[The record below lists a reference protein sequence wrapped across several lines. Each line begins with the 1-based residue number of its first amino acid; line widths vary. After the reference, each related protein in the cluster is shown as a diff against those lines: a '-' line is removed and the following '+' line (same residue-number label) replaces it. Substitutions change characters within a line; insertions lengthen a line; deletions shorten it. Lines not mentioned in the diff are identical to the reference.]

1 MMNGV
6 GSEFGYCGIHGREKI
21 NLYGCAS
28 CKGGATTSA
37 VNGVGG
43 GSYTP
48 YLYCEKHNTRYALDA
63 PGCPL
68 CPSEKG
74 AALGAGLKGSDTSG
88 TDPMQIQVGGDHYKK
103 MKIQPMEFSMAN
115 GLDACQHTIIKYV
128 TRFRD
133 KGGIADLEKARHVID
148 MLIQFEKDK

>member
-1 MMNGV
+1 MDE
-6 GSEFGYCGIHGREKI
+6 EFGYMCDTHKVRYPG
-21 NLYGCAS
+21 
-28 CKGGATTSA
+28 GGACCK
-37 VNGVGG
+37 
-43 GSYTP
+43 
-48 YLYCEKHNTRYALDA
+48 CEGIRRQV
-63 PGCPL
+63 
-68 CPSEKG
+68 
-74 AALGAGLKGSDTSG
+74 LGAQQNYCHLHELLYIEDACPRCVAVTAPRPKEGADGGMKGSDTSG
-88 TDPMQIQVGGDHYKK
+88 ADPMQTQIGGDHYKK